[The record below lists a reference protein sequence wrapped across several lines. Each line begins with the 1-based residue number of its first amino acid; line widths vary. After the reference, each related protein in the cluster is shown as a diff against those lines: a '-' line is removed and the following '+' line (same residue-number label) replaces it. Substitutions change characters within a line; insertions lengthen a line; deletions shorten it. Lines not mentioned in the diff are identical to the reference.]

1 MENEAKKF
9 LELSEQESET
19 VSGLALPEFRLG
31 EATIYDHLALRGIR
45 VDRVEPGLV
54 VCTFKV
60 PLRLLDRDGNFAS
73 GAIANLVDV
82 VGSCVVYV
90 SGAPMNVTMEV
101 SISYLST
108 AKLDD
113 ELEITSRLLGV
124 RTKRRLLW
132 NNSSSKKQGN
142 RKDYF
147 RGSTFLVSFS
157 YTWLNR
163 CYGDIDYF
171 FSFSFFDMVSSGG
184 A

>member
-31 EATIYDHLALRGIR
+31 EATIYDHLVLRGIR

-90 SGAPMNVTMEV
+90 SGAPMNVTMEM
-101 SISYLST
+101 SISYLSA

-113 ELEITSRLLGV
+113 ELEITSRLLGQKGGYSGIIV
-124 RTKRRLLW
+124 LLR
-132 NNSSSKKQGN
+132 NKVTGRIISEGRHSL
-142 RKDYF
+142 F
-147 RGSTFLVSFS
+147 RSHTHGKL
-157 YTWLNR
+157 
-163 CYGDIDYF
+163 
-171 FSFSFFDMVSSGG
+171 
-184 A
+184 